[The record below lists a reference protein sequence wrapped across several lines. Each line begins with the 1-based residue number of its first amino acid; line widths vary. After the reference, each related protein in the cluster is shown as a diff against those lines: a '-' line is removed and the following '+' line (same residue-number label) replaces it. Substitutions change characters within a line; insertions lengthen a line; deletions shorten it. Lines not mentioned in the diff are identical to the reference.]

1 METPPSSPRDAHRTT
16 RVVAHLIGL
25 VAAGLI
31 AWLLWRGWQQPA
43 LILDIANIRL
53 C

>member
-1 METPPSSPRDAHRTT
+1 MDTPPPPASRPRLARA
-16 RVVAHLIGL
+16 VAHLLGL
-25 VAAGLI
+25 LAAGVL

-43 LILDIANIRL
+43 LILDIANVRL